1 MPLPTLSQT
10 QSLMP
15 ERPSWAQEAA
25 QPASAQRTE
34 LPQSTYRSD
43 PSSERPL
50 ALHSNPQSLKL
61 LKKSSISR
69 IKRPPQKYCVA
80 HPARLSQPTPLRA
93 PSPATASSPSTAT
106 PRKKTSAA
114 PHQSAAASC

>member
-1 MPLPTLSQT
+1 MPLVTLSQT
-10 QSLMP
+10 QGLTP
-15 ERPSWAQEAA
+15 ERLSSAQEAA
-25 QPASAQRTE
+25 RPACAQRTE

-69 IKRPPQKYCVA
+69 TKSHAKKWA
-80 HPARLSQPTPLRA
+80 ARATRFFATTPLGSLHLQQPLLPLLPLIGGEQAR
-93 PSPATASSPSTAT
+93 
-106 PRKKTSAA
+106 
-114 PHQSAAASC
+114 PHL